1 MGQTMNNDLESQK
14 LRKNFSNGE
23 EKEMNALNTHY
34 LLGKLEMFPGER
46 GLVNAFFYLVAT
58 SANLVRHLA
67 LCNHRGPANL

>member
-1 MGQTMNNDLESQK
+1 
-14 LRKNFSNGE
+14 
-23 EKEMNALNTHY
+23 MNALNTHY

-46 GLVNAFFYLVAT
+46 GLVNAFFYLVAI